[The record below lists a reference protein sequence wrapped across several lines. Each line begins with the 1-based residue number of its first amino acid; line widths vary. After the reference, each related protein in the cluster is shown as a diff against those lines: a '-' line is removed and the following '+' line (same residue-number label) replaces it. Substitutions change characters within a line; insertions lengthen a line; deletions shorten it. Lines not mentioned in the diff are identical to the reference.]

1 MIDIWIYFFN
11 LKCILK
17 SAHLGNQ
24 SCILKDIA
32 GAQLEVGTIVVI
44 CTYKTKKINK
54 DGYFMSD
61 VIETIRNKKKDW
73 SDMSSVDSICH
84 KKYCSLSY

>member
-1 MIDIWIYFFN
+1 MIDIWIYFFK

-32 GAQLEVGTIVVI
+32 GAQLKVGTIVVI
-44 CTYKTKKINK
+44 CTYKTKKL
-54 DGYFMSD
+54 DEYFLSD
-61 VIETIRNKKKDW
+61 VIETIRNEKKKDW
-73 SDMSSVDSICH
+73 SDMSRDQDFAFQVEVEAM
-84 KKYCSLSY
+84 

>member
-1 MIDIWIYFFN
+1 MIDIWIYFFK

-44 CTYKTKKINK
+44 CTYKTKKL
-54 DGYFMSD
+54 DEYFLSD
-61 VIETIRNKKKDW
+61 VIETIRNEKKKDW
-73 SDMSSVDSICH
+73 SDMSRDQDFAFQVEVEAM
-84 KKYCSLSY
+84 